1 MKSEKI
7 TWEKIYNDFKL
18 RHPKICKRVL
28 GYEPYGYAEILII
41 FPDRVHIIYNY
52 DTKET
57 RNSPKI

>member
-18 RHPKICKRVL
+18 RHPKICKRSL

>member
-7 TWEKIYNDFKL
+7 TWEKIYKDFKL
-18 RHPKICKRVL
+18 WHPKICKLAL
-28 GYEPYGYAEILII
+28 GYEPYGYSEILII